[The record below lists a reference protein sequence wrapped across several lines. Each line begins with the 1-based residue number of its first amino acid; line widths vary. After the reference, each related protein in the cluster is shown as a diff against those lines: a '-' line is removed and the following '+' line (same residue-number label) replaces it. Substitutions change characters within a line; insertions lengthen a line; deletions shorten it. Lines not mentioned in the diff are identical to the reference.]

1 MICISERNRPCIDR
15 LDALMTQAVA
25 VANAIR
31 DNSQDEQ
38 QPIPIDLVLSFSRD
52 YDKIITA
59 LSDASSYESIRQWL
73 LNAKSNNASQMEI
86 ALSAAID
93 EGRAKGGMR
102 LTNIIAKAAD
112 EGSTRDAQWM
122 LTHSPAFRKHYS
134 DNAAILRAK
143 QEGIELAVQALAE
156 SELPPEQERNL
167 LLRIQSKTGEQLV
180 DVEDS

>member
-1 MICISERNRPCIDR
+1 MTK
-15 LDALMTQAVA
+15 LMRKHYKLNYDLIEKVRILAEFGGPLEHIAAAVGVSYRA
-25 VANAIR
+25 INEWIANAKT
-31 DNSQDEQ
+31 
-38 QPIPIDLVLSFSRD
+38 
-52 YDKIITA
+52 DKSTQ
-59 LSDASSYESIRQWL
+59 LEML
-73 LNAKSNNASQMEI
+73 LLQ
-86 ALSAAID
+86 AIE

-102 LTNIIAKAAD
+102 LANIIAKAAD
-112 EGSTRDAQWM
+112 EGSTKDAQWM

>member
-1 MICISERNRPCIDR
+1 MTK
-15 LDALMTQAVA
+15 LMRKHYKLNYDLIEKVRILAEFGGPLEHIAAAVGVSYRA
-25 VANAIR
+25 INEWIANAKT
-31 DNSQDEQ
+31 
-38 QPIPIDLVLSFSRD
+38 
-52 YDKIITA
+52 DKSTQ
-59 LSDASSYESIRQWL
+59 LEML
-73 LNAKSNNASQMEI
+73 LLQ
-86 ALSAAID
+86 AIE

-102 LTNIIAKAAD
+102 LANIIAKAAD
-112 EGSTRDAQWM
+112 EGSTKDAQWM

-156 SELPPEQERNL
+156 SELPPQQERNL

>member
-1 MICISERNRPCIDR
+1 MTKLMRKHYKLNYDLIEKVRILSEFGGPLEHI
-15 LDALMTQAVA
+15 AAAVGVSYRA
-25 VANAIR
+25 INEWIANAKT
-31 DNSQDEQ
+31 
-38 QPIPIDLVLSFSRD
+38 
-52 YDKIITA
+52 DKSTQ
-59 LSDASSYESIRQWL
+59 LEML
-73 LNAKSNNASQMEI
+73 LLQ
-86 ALSAAID
+86 AIE

-102 LTNIIAKAAD
+102 LANIIAKAAD
-112 EGSTRDAQWM
+112 EGSTKDAQWM

>member
-1 MICISERNRPCIDR
+1 MTK
-15 LDALMTQAVA
+15 LMRKHYKLNYDLIEKVRILAEFGGPLEHIAAAVGVSYRA
-25 VANAIR
+25 INEWIANAKT
-31 DNSQDEQ
+31 
-38 QPIPIDLVLSFSRD
+38 
-52 YDKIITA
+52 DKSTQ
-59 LSDASSYESIRQWL
+59 LEML
-73 LNAKSNNASQMEI
+73 LLQ
-86 ALSAAID
+86 AIE

-102 LTNIIAKAAD
+102 LANIIAKAAD

>member
-1 MICISERNRPCIDR
+1 MTKLMRKHYKLNYDLIEKVRILSEFGGPLEHI
-15 LDALMTQAVA
+15 AAAVGVSYRA
-25 VANAIR
+25 INEWIANAKT
-31 DNSQDEQ
+31 
-38 QPIPIDLVLSFSRD
+38 
-52 YDKIITA
+52 DKSTQ
-59 LSDASSYESIRQWL
+59 LEML
-73 LNAKSNNASQMEI
+73 LLQ
-86 ALSAAID
+86 AIE

-102 LTNIIAKAAD
+102 LANIIAKAAD
-112 EGSTRDAQWM
+112 EGSTKDAQWM

-156 SELPPEQERNL
+156 SDLPPEQERNL

>member
-1 MICISERNRPCIDR
+1 MTK
-15 LDALMTQAVA
+15 LMRKHYKLNYDLIEKVRILAEFGGPLEHIAAAVG
-25 VANAIR
+25 V
-31 DNSQDEQ
+31 
-38 QPIPIDLVLSFSRD
+38 
-52 YDKIITA
+52 
-59 LSDASSYESIRQWL
+59 SYESIRQWL

>member
-1 MICISERNRPCIDR
+1 MTK
-15 LDALMTQAVA
+15 LMRKHYKLNYDLIEKVRILAEFGGPLEHIAAAVGVSYRA
-25 VANAIR
+25 INEWIANAKT
-31 DNSQDEQ
+31 
-38 QPIPIDLVLSFSRD
+38 
-52 YDKIITA
+52 DKSTQ
-59 LSDASSYESIRQWL
+59 LEML
-73 LNAKSNNASQMEI
+73 LLQ
-86 ALSAAID
+86 AIE

-102 LTNIIAKAAD
+102 LANIIAKAAD
-112 EGSTRDAQWM
+112 EGSTKDAQWM

-156 SELPPEQERNL
+156 SDLPPEQERNL

>member
-1 MICISERNRPCIDR
+1 MTK
-15 LDALMTQAVA
+15 LMRKHYKLNYDLIEKVRILAEFGGPLEHIAAAVG
-25 VANAIR
+25 V
-31 DNSQDEQ
+31 
-38 QPIPIDLVLSFSRD
+38 
-52 YDKIITA
+52 
-59 LSDASSYESIRQWL
+59 SYESIRQWL

-134 DNAAILRAK
+134 DAAALNRAR
-143 QEGIELAVQALAE
+143 QEGVEMAIQALSSAN
-156 SELPPEQERNL
+156 LPTDQERHL
-167 LLRIQSKTGEQLV
+167 LLRITAMTGYQPNSK
-180 DVEDS
+180 